1 MRCAHTLTHTH
12 MHVLAPGVLHG
23 NVSGL
28 HPSPPA
34 SLFEC
39 AVSCFANEELVRA
52 VACTLSP
59 VPPGLPS
66 SAVHGLPL
74 NWSVFKAQSRRPG
87 GRGSPPSCL
96 PQSQISTVVTA
107 GETVLFW
114 FLQDS
119 EGAQPLNLSAKPK
132 ASESKSPNSPP
143 TSPQVPA
150 AAAGAT
156 KLGHAGS
163 GKHSA
168 PSTIGGPPTR
178 MSSIGK
184 WTCLSLVL

>member
-1 MRCAHTLTHTH
+1 MHDSAHVCDEMSGIL
-12 MHVLAPGVLHG
+12 HV
-23 NVSGL
+23 NVNGL
-28 HPSPPA
+28 HPNISA
-34 SLFEC
+34 FLFEC
-39 AVSCFANEELVRA
+39 AVSRFASDELIRA

-66 SAVHGLPL
+66 NCCAWASVELVCVQTSIAAAEGGLSSLVPL
-74 NWSVFKAQSRRPG
+74 AT
-87 GRGSPPSCL
+87 
-96 PQSQISTVVTA
+96 QISSVVTA

-168 PSTIGGPPTR
+168 PSSIGGPPTR

-184 WTCLSLVL
+184 WTCMARS